1 MERLEDDPV
10 IGHWF
15 DTPEKKAKWLVRIK
29 LGYLLWLVIASAAIL
44 YLLISYLF

>member
-10 IGHWF
+10 LGRWF

-29 LGYLLWLVIASAAIL
+29 LGYLLWLLMASAAIL
-44 YLLISYLF
+44 YLLLSYFL

>member
-29 LGYLLWLVIASAAIL
+29 LGYLLWLAVASAAIL